1 IAATVGSGSRSRRSS
16 TAWPRVSVASIAA
29 GSVTP
34 RNWAMSAPAIKPLRL
49 AERITSPRGWS
60 RSILS
65 STALSSV
72 STSSDK
78 VLALESFLSNSSQ
91 AMPSSSVRSRQLA
104 QGLASCGASS
114 IANGPSSRSRL
125 PIMARIG
132 FGAGEVFI
140 RPSQRFDQHGAALAA
155 ADAFGG
161 DAALVAEPLHG
172 IDEMQHDA
180 IAAGADRMADAN
192 RPTIHIEPVARDLS
206 RSTWKP
212 ECLAAEFRIV
222 PGG

>member
-1 IAATVGSGSRSRRSS
+1 
-16 TAWPRVSVASIAA
+16 
-29 GSVTP
+29 
-34 RNWAMSAPAIKPLRL
+34 MSAPAMKPLRL

-60 RSILS
+60 RSSFS

-72 STSSDK
+72 STSSDS

-132 FGAGEVFI
+132 FAAGEVFMD
-140 RPSQRFDQHGAALAA
+140 RSSHRFDQHGAALPA
-155 ADAFGG
+155 ADTFGG
-161 DAALVAEPLHG
+161 DAALLAEPLHG
-172 IDEMQHDA
+172 VDQMQHDA

-192 RPTIHIEPVARDLS
+192 RATVDIEPVGRDFS
-206 RSTWKP
+206 RGTRQP
-212 ECLAAEFRIV
+212 ERLAAEFGIV
-222 PGG
+222 PGGEAAEHLRGEGFVQFPQLDVAERELVSFQDR